1 MGRAKREVPKAAVK
15 KAYVEG
21 ILLPDG
27 GLVYPTTIQLAE
39 QFGVARETVSRWINR
54 ERWETDRAF
63 HQQRMQEATD
73 AEKARQLSKAPGLD
87 QRTAELAEELKEHG
101 VEVRPAPATPA
112 EPAPERA
119 ASMPEPDEEVPQ
131 PAVPEPPPGEPAAT
145 QQPGPTPDFRTH
157 VIVGERAKFDTTSLT
172 LAKALQAEV
181 AVTIQRSQRSRKPAA
196 GNKEANKDAQPLA
209 PKELLSL
216 AGTLERAQRIG
227 RLALG
232 QTTENQGLSSPD
244 GTPMKVEAE
253 MSVDV
258 RNSGYDKLPPAELA
272 RLYAEALRACP
283 ADGAGQEAPG
293 AHKGAPRS

>member
-73 AEKARQLSKAPGLD
+73 AEKARQLSKAPSLD

-101 VEVRPAPATPA
+101 VEVRPAPAASATPEHSQ
-112 EPAPERA
+112 EPTDPVSEPE
-119 ASMPEPDEEVPQ
+119 EEVPQ
-131 PAVPEPPPGEPAAT
+131 SVVPEPPPGEPIAPT
-145 QQPGPTPDFRTH
+145 QPGATPDFRTH
-157 VIVGERAKFDTTSLT
+157 VIVGERARFDTTSLT

-209 PKELLSL
+209 P
-216 AGTLERAQRIG
+216 
-227 RLALG
+227 
-232 QTTENQGLSSPD
+232 
-244 GTPMKVEAE
+244 
-253 MSVDV
+253 
-258 RNSGYDKLPPAELA
+258 
-272 RLYAEALRACP
+272 
-283 ADGAGQEAPG
+283 
-293 AHKGAPRS
+293 

>member
-1 MGRAKREVPKAAVK
+1 M
-15 KAYVEG
+15 
-21 ILLPDG
+21 
-27 GLVYPTTIQLAE
+27 
-39 QFGVARETVSRWINR
+39 SRWINR

-101 VEVRPAPATPA
+101 VEVRPAPAASATPETSQ
-112 EPAPERA
+112 EPTDPVSEPE
-119 ASMPEPDEEVPQ
+119 EEVPQ
-131 PAVPEPPPGEPAAT
+131 LVVPEPPPGEPTAT

-196 GNKEANKDAQPLA
+196 GHKEANKDAQPLA
-209 PKELLSL
+209 PKDLLSL

-232 QTTENQGLSSPD
+232 QTTDNQGHSSPD

-258 RNSGYDKLPPAELA
+258 RNSGYDKLSPAELA
-272 RLYAEALRACP
+272 RLYAETVRTGP
-283 ADGAGQEAPG
+283 ADGEGQEASG
-293 AHKGAPRS
+293 ANKGASYQ

>member
-15 KAYVEG
+15 RAYVEG

-54 ERWETDRAF
+54 EHWETDRAF

-73 AEKARQLSKAPGLD
+73 AEKARQLSNAPGLD

-101 VEVRPAPATPA
+101 VEVRPAPAAPA
-112 EPAPERA
+112 EPAPERG
-119 ASMPEPDEEVPQ
+119 ASMPEPEEEAQQ
-131 PAVPEPPPGEPAAT
+131 PAAVEPPPGEPAAA

-196 GNKEANKDAQPLA
+196 GNAGNKEAQPLA
-209 PKELLSL
+209 PKDLLSL

-232 QTTENQGLSSPD
+232 QTTENQGLSSPE
-244 GTPMKVEAE
+244 GTPVKVDAE
-253 MSVDV
+253 ISVDV
-258 RNSGYDKLPPAELA
+258 RNSGYDKLPPSELA
-272 RLYAEALRACP
+272 RLYAEAIRACP
-283 ADGAGQEAPG
+283 EDGAGQEAPG
-293 AHKGAPRS
+293 AHKGAPRP

>member
-27 GLVYPTTIQLAE
+27 GLVYPTMIQLAE

-54 ERWETDRAF
+54 EHWETDRAF

-101 VEVRPAPATPA
+101 VEVRPAPAAPA
-112 EPAPERA
+112 EPAPERG
-119 ASMPEPDEEVPQ
+119 ASMPEPEEEALQ
-131 PAVPEPPPGEPAAT
+131 PAATEPPPGEPAAA
-145 QQPGPTPDFRTH
+145 QQPGATPDFRTH
-157 VIVGERAKFDTTSLT
+157 VIVGERAKFDTTSVT
-172 LAKALQAEV
+172 IAKALQAEV
-181 AVTIQRSQRSRKPAA
+181 AVTIQRSRKPAA
-196 GNKEANKDAQPLA
+196 GKKEAQPLA

-232 QTTENQGLSSPD
+232 QTTDNQGLSSPD
-244 GTPMKVEAE
+244 GTPVKVNAE

-258 RNSGYDKLPPAELA
+258 RNSGYDKLPPSELA
-272 RLYAEALRACP
+272 RLYAEAISACP
-283 ADGAGQEAPG
+283 EDGVGQEAPG
-293 AHKGAPRS
+293 AHKGAPRP

>member
-1 MGRAKREVPKAAVK
+1 MK

-73 AEKARQLSKAPGLD
+73 AEKARQLSKAPSLD

-101 VEVRPAPATPA
+101 VEVCPAPA
-112 EPAPERA
+112 
-119 ASMPEPDEEVPQ
+119 ASGTPEPSQEPTDPVSEPEEEVPQ
-131 PAVPEPPPGEPAAT
+131 SVVPEPLPGEPAAT

-157 VIVGERAKFDTTSLT
+157 VIVGERARFDTTSLT

-232 QTTENQGLSSPD
+232 QTTDNQGLSSPD
-244 GTPMKVEAE
+244 GTPVKVDAE

-272 RLYAEALRACP
+272 RLYAEAIRACP
-283 ADGAGQEAPG
+283 EDGAGQEAPG
-293 AHKGAPRS
+293 AHKGAPRP